1 MTKQEIAYLIL
12 GSSGIAM
19 VGMMGNIAANYP
31 HYSLRAGVVIG
42 LVISIFVW
50 IGLSSIM
57 RLVGV
62 MQAMVEELTEEIV
75 RDMYGKRPK

>member
-1 MTKQEIAYLIL
+1 VTKQDIAYLIL

-19 VGMMGNIAANYP
+19 VGMMGNIATSYP
-31 HYSLRAGVVIG
+31 HYALRAGIVIG

-62 MQAMVEELTEEIV
+62 MQAMVEELTEEIM
-75 RDMYGKRPK
+75 RDLYDPKNR